1 MRDVPTATKPN
12 WRSRLA
18 APLLGALMVACCLAA
33 PLLAGAVGSVATG
46 SILGVGAGVLVLTAV
61 CLLVASRLTAGGK
74 KC

>member
-1 MRDVPTATKPN
+1 MTDVPTATKPS

-33 PLLAGAVGSVATG
+33 PLLAGAIGSVATG
-46 SILGVGAGVLVLTAV
+46 SIFGVGAGVLALTAI
-61 CLLVASRLTAGGK
+61 CLLLAGRLIAGGK